1 MAQTASL
8 EEKSAESSISLQ
20 DVTELAASMCPLG
33 SQENG
38 KKQGNGTP
46 MSKSTSSVQDVKK
59 SETPVKK
66 GKIGYKPTSD
76 SKCSKKIVPPRLN
89 SNGTCN
95 KCKSIKHVEE
105 MITCNVCNI
114 SFHALCKDNGNKASA
129 DAICTKTFLRE
140 ARPVI
145 NKFGVNSSRWGNFM
159 FVCNHCAKSIRS
171 LTASPANADPVKD
184 VAQTDETVQIDTLS
198 QDTNS
203 NTNAKDMV
211 ASVSAVVTRN
221 VQTMIS
227 SLKEDI
233 LSNVKECIAEKLHS
247 ALTISSPLSSTL
259 ARQRVPSN
267 NSISTLCSE
276 ELPSFSTTSGDSL
289 PSQARRSSI
298 EFTGSENSIPNS
310 SYADVLKDKSDSDD
324 SLKVMRQQM
333 TTPYSNRAG
342 APIQEN
348 AKTTSNE
355 DDCIL
360 VLKASNEDVDLSKAE
375 EQVNSM
381 FRNVPTNSIKNSTKS
396 RKIVMVFPSEI
407 DKENGRKALEAHPDV
422 KNNNMTVSD
431 AKKMFPKITVT
442 NIPNYLISDI
452 LSDKTLDVPGKRE
465 KLRSYIEKLFMEK
478 NAHVQDLVSNHGR
491 TFQIVYVNSGDN
503 YTTVGIKVSPD
514 MRHFLIGKQ
523 WIYIGNARC
532 KVKDRFEIKQCFK
545 CQRIGHISTQCKEAN
560 VVCMYCGAS
569 HLTRDCSYKQNQ
581 DRHRCTNCSHSNIE
595 QFRNMCNTHHSGAE
609 SCPIILLE
617 RDNLRQK
624 TEYSK
629 NM

>member
-1 MAQTASL
+1 
-8 EEKSAESSISLQ
+8 
-20 DVTELAASMCPLG
+20 
-33 SQENG
+33 
-38 KKQGNGTP
+38 
-46 MSKSTSSVQDVKK
+46 
-59 SETPVKK
+59 
-66 GKIGYKPTSD
+66 
-76 SKCSKKIVPPRLN
+76 
-89 SNGTCN
+89 
-95 KCKSIKHVEE
+95 
-105 MITCNVCNI
+105 
-114 SFHALCKDNGNKASA
+114 
-129 DAICTKTFLRE
+129 
-140 ARPVI
+140 
-145 NKFGVNSSRWGNFM
+145 
-159 FVCNHCAKSIRS
+159 
-171 LTASPANADPVKD
+171 
-184 VAQTDETVQIDTLS
+184 
-198 QDTNS
+198 
-203 NTNAKDMV
+203 MV

-381 FRNVPTNSIKNSTKS
+381 FRNVPPNSIKNSTKS
-396 RKIVMVFPSEI
+396 RTIVMVFPSEI

-452 LSDKTLDVPGKRE
+452 LSDKTLNVPEKRE
-465 KLRSYIEKLFMEK
+465 KLRSYIEKLFMK
-478 NAHVQDLVSNHGR
+478 KMHMFR
-491 TFQIVYVNSGDN
+491 T
-503 YTTVGIKVSPD
+503 
-514 MRHFLIGKQ
+514 
-523 WIYIGNARC
+523 
-532 KVKDRFEIKQCFK
+532 
-545 CQRIGHISTQCKEAN
+545 
-560 VVCMYCGAS
+560 
-569 HLTRDCSYKQNQ
+569 
-581 DRHRCTNCSHSNIE
+581 
-595 QFRNMCNTHHSGAE
+595 
-609 SCPIILLE
+609 
-617 RDNLRQK
+617 
-624 TEYSK
+624 
-629 NM
+629 